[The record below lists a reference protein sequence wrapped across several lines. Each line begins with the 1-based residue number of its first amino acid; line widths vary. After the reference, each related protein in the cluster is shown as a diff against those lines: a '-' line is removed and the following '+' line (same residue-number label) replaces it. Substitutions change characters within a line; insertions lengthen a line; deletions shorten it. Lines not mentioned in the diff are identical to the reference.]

1 MTGRRLSEEAVRS
14 CITIADIAH
23 LPTVDV
29 PTAGR
34 VLGIG
39 RDAAYAAAA
48 AGQLPTL
55 RLGRALRVPTAKLL
69 TMLGA
74 SVRGNDPG
82 NGEAGPASP
91 ATTSTPAPLKR
102 LVYGHDDPP
111 AA

>member
-1 MTGRRLSEEAVRS
+1 MGVVGIRDA
-14 CITIADIAH
+14 AAH
-23 LPTVDV
+23 LPTIDV

-55 RLGRALRVPTAKLL
+55 RLGRSLRVPTAKLL

-74 SVRGNDPG
+74 SVGGNDPG